1 MKNYFFS
8 NLSALNTDLNYAVDA
23 ASSLSGYATSSYVD
37 SNIGTVN
44 GRIDNV
50 ANDLSTN
57 YATKEELGD
66 YALSSDLSAYATETY
81 VDTKIGYINTILDS
95 VNGQTV

>member
-57 YATKEELGD
+57 YATKEELT
-66 YALSSDLSAYATETY
+66 AYATETY
-81 VDTKIGYINTILDS
+81 VDTKIGSINTILDS
-95 VNGQTV
+95 VNGQII

>member
-23 ASSLSGYATSSYVD
+23 ANSLSGYATSSYVD

-66 YALSSDLSAYATETY
+66 YALSSDLAQLSATLGDISE
-81 VDTKIGYINTILDS
+81 ILDNI
-95 VNGQTV
+95 NGAI